1 MPESRPAY
9 CHDASSRPIVLVG
22 MPGAGKST
30 VGPILAQSLGLPFQD
45 SDALIEAETGFSIAE
60 IFRRHGE
67 KWFRQAESRVIAD
80 LLRGPPIVIA
90 VGGGAFLTPRTRA
103 VTLRRSSVF
112 WLDADLVVL
121 HGRIHDGGGGRPL
134 LAGKSPDD
142 LAAVKRERDPFYALA
157 HARIDANV
165 APARVAQ
172 AILASLGAPMG

>member
-1 MPESRPAY
+1 
-9 CHDASSRPIVLVG
+9 

-45 SDALIEAETGFSIAE
+45 SDALIEEETRLDIAE

-67 KWFRQAESRVIAD
+67 KWFRQAEARVIAD
-80 LLRGPPIVIA
+80 LLSGPPAVIA

-103 VTLRRSSVF
+103 FTLRRSSVF

-121 HGRIHDGGGGRPL
+121 HGRIHNGGRPL
-134 LAGKSPDD
+134 LEGKSPDH
-142 LAAVKRERDPFYALA
+142 LAIMKRERDPFYALA
-157 HARIDANV
+157 HARIDANA

-172 AILASLGAPMG
+172 AILASPPASIWG